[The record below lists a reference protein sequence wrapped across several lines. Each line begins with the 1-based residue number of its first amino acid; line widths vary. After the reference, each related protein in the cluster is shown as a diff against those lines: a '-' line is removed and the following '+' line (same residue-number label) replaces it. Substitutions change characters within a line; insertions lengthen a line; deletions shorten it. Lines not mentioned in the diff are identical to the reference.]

1 MKFCISLSTKFQ
13 HKLTILGFWTKFT
26 QKRYFQ
32 SKTEQAVQG
41 LQAFIFCV
49 VKINSTVV
57 FEHFEDLKNHYFEHF
72 EREIG
77 YLLHSGLLLS

>member
-13 HKLTILGFWTKFT
+13 HKLTILGFSTKFT

-49 VKINSTVV
+49 VNINSTVV
-57 FEHFEDLKNHYFEHF
+57 FEHFEDPKNHYFEHF

-77 YLLHSGLLLS
+77 YLLHPGLLLS